1 MPRGLDKID
10 QNARAAKERS
20 DAYER
25 GEGFH
30 RGLYLKAGETAT
42 GRFCEEGTGVW
53 ALWTHPLPLKQ
64 GQKYADKTLCL
75 DQAFSAAE
83 EQTYVDGTKE
93 CYACQLDGVSRSL
106 RTVIN
111 FIRYDE
117 PKVVRDKDNK
127 PIKDANGNYKTDG
140 VEPALVVCSFGSGDG
155 GRISYLE
162 SQHGGITRHVVTIH
176 KTGDNKNPYMID
188 IMEREKLPV
197 EPWEDALFQKKVEP
211 PQAITNLSPRFMS
224 IPLRSL
230 GDMRRD
236 YSGASVPSG
245 FQSSDGNGSAPL
257 PGNPYSDAAT
267 SGHMNPSA
275 FGGSSS

>member
-1 MPRGLDKID
+1 MPRGLKKID
-10 QNARAAKERS
+10 QNAKEAKERS

-25 GEGFH
+25 GEGFQ

-42 GRFCEEGTGVW
+42 GRFCEEGDDVW

-75 DQAFSAAE
+75 DQAFSFAE
-83 EQTYVDGTKE
+83 EQHYVDGAKE

-117 PKVVRDKDNK
+117 PKVVRDKDKK
-127 PIKDANGNYKTDG
+127 PVKNSDGSYKTDG

-162 SQHGGITRHVVTIH
+162 SKYGGMTKHVVTIH
-176 KTGDNKNPYMID
+176 KTGDNKNPH
-188 IMEREKLPV
+188 
-197 EPWEDALFQKKVEP
+197 
-211 PQAITNLSPRFMS
+211 
-224 IPLRSL
+224 
-230 GDMRRD
+230 
-236 YSGASVPSG
+236 
-245 FQSSDGNGSAPL
+245 
-257 PGNPYSDAAT
+257 T
-267 SGHMNPSA
+267 ST
-275 FGGSSS
+275 SSSGTRCRRRSGKSPSSTRRSSRRKRSPTSRRASCRSRS

>member
-1 MPRGLDKID
+1 MPRGLDKIE
-10 QNARAAKERS
+10 QHAKAAKERS

-42 GRFCEEGTGVW
+42 GRFCEEGSDVW
-53 ALWTHPLPLKQ
+53 SLWTHPLPLKQ
-64 GQKYADKTLCL
+64 GQKIPDKILCL
-75 DQAFSAAE
+75 DQAFSRAE
-83 EQTYVDGTKE
+83 EAHYVDGTKE

-117 PKVVRDKDNK
+117 PKVV
-127 PIKDANGNYKTDG
+127 
-140 VEPALVVCSFGSGDG
+140 CSFGSGDG

-162 SQHGGITRHVVTIH
+162 SQHGGITKHVVTIH
-176 KTGDNKNPYMID
+176 KTGDNKNPHMID
-188 IMEREKLPV
+188 IVERDKVPP
-197 EPWEDALFQKKVEP
+197 EPWEVALFNKKVEP
-211 PQAITNLSPRFMS
+211 PQAITNLSPRYMS
-224 IPLRSL
+224 ISLRSL

-245 FQSSDGNGSAPL
+245 FQGSGESNGQLAQE
-257 PGNPYSDAAT
+257 GNPYAQASQ
-267 SGHMNPSA
+267 GHMNPSA